1 MTALLLAAPCLP
13 RRTVHL
19 KGRIR
24 GNAAIR
30 CGNRREARPSDVLNW
45 YSMLAGL
52 IDVRSFSSL
61 WFWVMLAVMWF
72 LLGQR
77 VAGVPV
83 DVIAAAH
90 ADRPGSM
97 AELEEASRLS
107 ALRLVRRHAALGL
120 LTVATAFFLLS
131 SLLIAGWGY
140 GIELGQALFL
150 LILPLTLVRGL
161 DLWTAQQ
168 ILSRGLAGENLRSA
182 LFWQR
187 FRVQCF
193 GIVFILA
200 TALWGMWRNLTVSAL
215 GS

>member
-1 MTALLLAAPCLP
+1 M
-13 RRTVHL
+13 
-19 KGRIR
+19 
-24 GNAAIR
+24 
-30 CGNRREARPSDVLNW
+30 LNW

-97 AELEEASRLS
+97 AELEEVSRLS
-107 ALRLVRRHAALGL
+107 ALRLARRHAAFGL
-120 LTVATAFFLLS
+120 LAVAAVFFLLS
-131 SLLIAGWGY
+131 SLMIAGWGY

-161 DLWTAQQ
+161 ELWTAEK
-168 ILSRGLAGENLRSA
+168 ILARGLVGETLRSV

-187 FRVQCF
+187 FRVQCL